1 MGASGLAH
9 GRIDAPTL
17 RYALLNAAVIAI
29 YSVIDGQGARLS
41 GPGMAHAFAYNAWA
55 DGFTAALYAPLL
67 IAWRGPGML
76 AEFAR
81 EPVRAAAGGLAA
93 FVGYALVVW
102 AMTRADIGAV
112 AALRECSVVFA
123 ALIGVLMLGEPFKPA
138 RAGATA
144 LILAGVAA
152 LKFA

>member
-1 MGASGLAH
+1 M
-9 GRIDAPTL
+9 
-17 RYALLNAAVIAI
+17 
-29 YSVIDGQGARLS
+29 
-41 GPGMAHAFAYNAWA
+41 
-55 DGFTAALYAPLL
+55 LYAPVL
-67 IAWRGPGML
+67 IAWRGRGVI

-81 EPVRAAAGGLAA
+81 EPFRAAAGGVAA
-93 FVGYALVVW
+93 FLAYALVVW

-123 ALIGVLMLGEPFKPA
+123 ALIGVLVLGEPFRRA
-138 RAGATA
+138 RGAATL

>member
-1 MGASGLAH
+1 L
-9 GRIDAPTL
+9 
-17 RYALLNAAVIAI
+17 
-29 YSVIDGQGARLS
+29 
-41 GPGMAHAFAYNAWA
+41 
-55 DGFTAALYAPLL
+55 
-67 IAWRGPGML
+67 WRGPGVVS
-76 AEFAR
+76 EFFK
-81 EPVRAAAGGLAA
+81 EPARAAAGGVAA

-102 AMTRADIGAV
+102 AMTQTEIGAV

-123 ALIGVLMLGEPFKPA
+123 ALIGVFALGEPFKPA